1 MSKSTVLSLSFAL
14 SLFWVSTLSH
24 AIEECSSG
32 HKAYALEAATASQHT
47 VYLNCHLSL
56 NETDIITKRIMIQGT
71 EASNMMLDCN
81 NALIDMASGINAGI
95 FTHSH
100 NTIAIQSLPLS
111 DGTWS
116 VPHDITLK
124 DCRIKGNIRIIGMGS
139 NGEAAAVKSSSLT
152 TGHTARANNAA
163 PYNILLDNMNI
174 ESIVR
179 TPLYLAPGVHHVT
192 LQDSEIQG
200 TSTSVS
206 IYLDAESNYNRIIN
220 NYIHAD
226 GPREVMAIDGSAYNT
241 IKENTFSAI
250 NNGGIFLYRNCGE
263 GGTVRH
269 QTPSHNTIENNYFYY
284 NNYTGDNAAVFI
296 SSRNGNKSY
305 CGEDNSAALA
315 NTSSTDDNDNASYNS
330 VRYNQFLD
338 REPLYYIKFGAKA
351 NDTSLNEPTTYANI
365 QVSQFRVG
373 TIPTIEDFDCL
384 IYGSSGGCFKYIA
397 CSDANKVSA
406 SVKAACNLEYGTVA
420 SSDLPLW
427 GHIDVIKQSDSTSN
441 SQCYVNGVVV
451 NTENKHTHVGG
462 SYGNA
467 TYIGCKE
474 YDKNG
479 GDCHIKGQQIC
490 L

>member
-1 MSKSTVLSLSFAL
+1 MSKSTVFSMILSI
-14 SLFWVSTLSH
+14 SLLWVSISSY
-24 AIEECSSG
+24 AIENCSSDQ
-32 HKAYALEAATASQHT
+32 KAYVLAAATSSKHT
-47 VYLNCHLSL
+47 AYLDCHLSL
-56 NETDIITKRIMIQGT
+56 SATDIITKRIMIQGN
-71 EASNMMLDCN
+71 EASNMNLDCN
-81 NALIDMASGINAGI
+81 NALIDMESGINAGI

-100 NTIAIQSLPLS
+100 NTIAIQSIPLS

-124 DCRIKGNIRIIGMGS
+124 DCRVKGNIRIIGMGS
-139 NGEAAAVKSSSLT
+139 NGEAAEVKSSSIT
-152 TGHTARANNAA
+152 AGHTTRANNAA
-163 PYNILLDNMNI
+163 PHNILLDNMNI
-174 ESIVR
+174 ESVVR

-200 TSTSVS
+200 TSTSVA
-206 IYLDAESNYNRIIN
+206 IYLDAESNYNSIIN

-269 QTPSHNTIENNYFYY
+269 QTPSHNVIETNYFYY
-284 NNYTGDNAAVFI
+284 NQYTGDNAAIYI

-305 CGEDNSAALA
+305 CGDDSSAQLS

-338 REPLYYIKFGAKA
+338 REPLYYIKFGANT
-351 NDTSLNEPTTYANI
+351 NDTSLNESTTYANI
-365 QVSQFRVG
+365 RVSQFRGG
-373 TIPTIEDFDCL
+373 TVPSIEDFDCL
-384 IYGSSGGCFKYIA
+384 IYGNSSGCYKYIT
-397 CSDANKVSA
+397 CPSNKVNA
-406 SVKAACNLEYGTVA
+406 SVKAACNLEYGTVS
-420 SSDLPLW
+420 SSDVPLW
-427 GHIDVIKQSDSTSN
+427 GHIDVIRQSDNTS
-441 SQCYVNGVVV
+441 SSECYVNGVSI
-451 NTENKHTHVGG
+451 NTENRHTHVGG

-467 TYIGCKE
+467 TYVGCKE
-474 YDKNG
+474 QDNNG